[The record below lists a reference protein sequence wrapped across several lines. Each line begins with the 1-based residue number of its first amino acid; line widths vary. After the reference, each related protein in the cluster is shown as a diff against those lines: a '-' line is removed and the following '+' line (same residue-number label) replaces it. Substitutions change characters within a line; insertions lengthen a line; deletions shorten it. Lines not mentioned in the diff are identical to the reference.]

1 MADEG
6 PTATAVSEALTQPP
20 ATEGEKPEPELGDGG
35 KKALD
40 AERKARAAAEKQAK
54 QLETRLRELE
64 DASKSE
70 SEKAI
75 EAARTEAAQEA
86 RNALT
91 REFGHRIAGAE
102 IKAVLTGLVPDPESI
117 VEDLN
122 LDRYVTDDGEVD
134 TDAVAKLREKY
145 AALSQPGR
153 PRGQV
158 DQGPRGA
165 MPVALNDDAL
175 AQSIQ
180 NVLNAR

>member
-1 MADEG
+1 MAET
-6 PTATAVSEALTQPP
+6 PEPETPEAP
-20 ATEGEKPEPELGDGG
+20 ATEAAKPEPGLGDGG
-35 KKALD
+35 KKALE

-54 QLETRLRELE
+54 TLEKQIEELRAAQMS
-64 DASKSE
+64 DA
-70 SEKAI
+70 EKAI

-86 RNALT
+86 RTTLT

-102 IKAVLTGLVPDPESI
+102 IKAVLTGLVPDPEAI

-122 LDRYVTDDGEVD
+122 LDRYVTDEGQVD
-134 TDAVAKLREKY
+134 TEAVARLREKY
-145 AALSQPGR
+145 AALSVPGR

-158 DQGPRGA
+158 DQGPRGQV
-165 MPVALNDDAL
+165 PVALNDDAL